1 MASVAP
7 LPTATTNITCS
18 ICLDVIVDEPVTR
31 TVSLECR
38 HTFHFSCAK
47 QWQGKGAVTCPA
59 CRGKSAVLQFLKTK
73 CPRKKNGV
81 SVVSLK
87 PLSSYEENKRK
98 MALLEGAKASR
109 RETSN
114 VIMLEGAPPPPL
126 TDERAPHET
135 LCEYYYNG
143 DMSYFTFDVHS
154 SQCNVCGDDATN
166 HPPVLFANAF
176 HSHTMCFKCLG
187 EAGVIRRDAGVTQC
201 AVCLL
206 KERDMK

>member
-7 LPTATTNITCS
+7 LPIATTNITCS
-18 ICLDVIVDEPVTR
+18 ICLDVVTDEPVTR
-31 TVSLECR
+31 SVSLECS

-59 CRGKSAVLQFLKTK
+59 CRRKSPVLQFLKTT
-73 CPRKKNGV
+73 CPRKRNGV

-98 MALLEGAKASR
+98 AAILEGVKASR

-114 VIMLEGAPPPPL
+114 VLLLEGAPPTPR
-126 TDERAPHET
+126 TAPHGT

-154 SQCNVCGDDATN
+154 SECNVCGDDAAN
-166 HPPVLFANAF
+166 QPPVLFTNAF

-187 EAGVIRRDAGVTQC
+187 EAGATRRASGVTEC

-206 KERDMK
+206 KEQDMK